1 MTKNEKRELF
11 EEVAWMD
18 AAGIF
23 ILWWMIWLL
32 WWYMGSTKVMK
43 WWIGLMI
50 GVWVFAGILFFFKQ
64 ERNKGIEV
72 MDSYRFTSWK

>member
-23 ILWWMIWLL
+23 ILF
-32 WWYMGSTKVMK
+32 
-43 WWIGLMI
+43 
-50 GVWVFAGILFFFKQ
+50 FAGILFFFKQ

-72 MDSYRFTSWK
+72 MDSYRFTS

>member
-23 ILWWMIWLL
+23 IL
-32 WWYMGSTKVMK
+32 
-43 WWIGLMI
+43 
-50 GVWVFAGILFFFKQ
+50 
-64 ERNKGIEV
+64 
-72 MDSYRFTSWK
+72 